1 MTTLPPNE
9 LDQLLREQDVRVRE
23 VSLMLP
29 TDGPLTVEQLNE
41 VRQAVLRHI
50 KRRGISQELLAQ
62 KIGSN
67 NTYVSNFLSGQFA
80 AIPEQ
85 TRYKLARQL
94 NDWLELDAARAR
106 QESGG
111 ALVHTKVAQRLIKVA
126 RQIAEVG
133 DMAIAHGPAGCGK
146 TATLLELLRLI
157 PASMY
162 IYITPQRGKPSGF
175 LRALYEA
182 VWEHRSPKRPT
193 LEDALDRLRMSDR
206 LLMLDNADQLDPA
219 VYPTLMALHDEAKIP
234 VLIVGTYKL
243 LAKLDHDADPL
254 RGQMSSRIGLR
265 AELLREVTAPRGR
278 GRPEEWITADEVRQ
292 IFERG
297 RVKLHR
303 DATAEL
309 KRVANH
315 EIGLLRRC
323 ARYLRYAVRLAG
335 TRGDTVVTLHLLRK
349 AMGLVDGLT
358 DDRSP
363 GAAAPHPEEATA

>member
-1 MTTLPPNE
+1 
-9 LDQLLREQDVRVRE
+9 
-23 VSLMLP
+23 MLP
-29 TDGPLTVEQLNE
+29 TDGPLTSEQLNE
-41 VRQAVLRHI
+41 VRHAVARHI
-50 KRRGISQELLAQ
+50 KRRGMSQELLAQ

-67 NTYVSNFLSGQFA
+67 TTYVSNMLSGQFA
-80 AIPEQ
+80 AVPEQ
-85 TRYKLARQL
+85 TRYRLARQL

-106 QESGG
+106 QEPGG

-146 TATLLELLRLI
+146 TATLLELLRLV

-193 LEDALDRLRMSDR
+193 LEDALDRLRLSER
-206 LLMLDNADQLDPA
+206 LLMLDNADLLDPS
-219 VYPTLMALHDEAKIP
+219 VYPTIMALHDEAKIP
-234 VLIVGTYKL
+234 ILIVGTYKL

-265 AELLREVTAPRGR
+265 AELLREVTAPRGK
-278 GRPEEWITADEVRQ
+278 GRPEEWISVDEVRQ

-297 RVKLHR
+297 RVRLHR
-303 DATAEL
+303 DAAAEL

-349 AMGLVDGLT
+349 AISLVDGLT
-358 DDRSP
+358 DDRLI
-363 GAAAPHPEEATA
+363 GAAAPPSQEATA